1 MPNETSENFLLEA
14 PFDRVARFYDA
25 LTFFVEWFVS
35 KHRKEILRQAK
46 GNILEVG
53 VGTGSSFKDYPRGKH
68 IVALDISQEMLRRA
82 QEKAKNY
89 SGRIKLRREDVQNL
103 PFEDEAFDTIF
114 SSLVFC
120 SVDDPIK
127 GLAELRRVLKKGGQ
141 LVMLEHVRSKGKS
154 LGSLMDKLNPLIA
167 KYGVDNINRDTVEN
181 LRKVGFR
188 IEQER
193 NLAHDIVKA
202 IVAVK

>member
-1 MPNETSENFLLEA
+1 MLNAALETTRVEA

-25 LTFFVEWFVS
+25 LTIFVEWFVS

-46 GNILEVG
+46 GDILEVG
-53 VGTGSSFKDYPRGKH
+53 VGTGSSFKDYQRGKH
-68 IVALDISQEMLRRA
+68 IIAVDISQKMLRRA

-89 SGRIKLRREDVQNL
+89 GGHIKLRREDVQNL
-103 PFEDEAFDTIF
+103 RFKDEAFDTIF

-127 GLAELRRVLKKGGQ
+127 GLAELRRVLKKGGR
-141 LVMLEHVRSKGKS
+141 LLMLEHVRSKGKV
-154 LGSLMDKLNPLIA
+154 LGPLMNRLNLLIA
-167 KYGVDNINRDTVEN
+167 RSGVDNINRDTVEN
-181 LRKVGFR
+181 LRKAGFR
-188 IEQER
+188 IERER
-193 NLAHDIVKA
+193 NLAYDIVKA